1 MTVMSSY
8 SGKIISIED
17 VRLDAR
23 DTFGCNKL
31 FTIQDK
37 DKNIINF
44 IVTPSTY
51 FIDEKMASEG
61 DYVTGFYDSNA
72 PTPLIYPPQYRAL
85 VMAVNMRDEN
95 VTVDF
100 FNRQLISSDGML
112 RLNIGKSTLVV
123 LENGQRFYQN
133 PANHFLIVIYG
144 PTTRSIPAQTTP
156 KKVIVLCHR
165 NLTR

>member
-1 MTVMSSY
+1 MTVISSY
-8 SGKIISIED
+8 SGTILSIED

-31 FTIQDK
+31 FTIQDR
-37 DKNIINF
+37 DNNIINF
-44 IVTPSTY
+44 IVSPTTY
-51 FIDEKMASEG
+51 FIDQEMAKEG
-61 DYVTGFYDSNA
+61 DIITGFYDSNA
-72 PTPLIYPPQYRAL
+72 PTPLIYPPQFRAL

-112 RLNIGKSTLVV
+112 RLNINGSTLII

-156 KKVIVLCHR
+156 KKIIVRCSIA
-165 NLTR
+165 T